1 MLFRS
6 GSGTL
11 AAARL
16 PLGTTS
22 SAGALIVGS
31 GLSVTSGTVSVVTYA
46 VRSDT
51 VSNISYI
58 GRATSG
64 TATSSATWTI
74 RRTTVAAAG
83 TVTTATATNVAW
95 DNRLTASYS

>member
-6 GSGTL
+6 SFVSSQ
-11 AAARL
+11 L

-22 SAGALIVGS
+22 AAGALIVGS

-51 VSNISYI
+51 VSSVSYI
-58 GRATSG
+58 GRAVSG

-83 TVTTATATNVAW
+83 TVTTATATAVAW